1 MRRILFFI
9 LLLFLGCQLTTV
21 NGQHSSDTIVN
32 VSKSQYVKDLF
43 LQAEKSWFS
52 GNFDDAC
59 EKCFKVIEYVEKN
72 VKKRELDR
80 SFYKPLAHAHYC
92 IADIFISEN
101 YFNLGQNLHK
111 KALHYFEKFESD
123 SILAH
128 NYKFVGLVYIGT
140 NNDTAKYYLNRCIE
154 LDPTNRFHKYD
165 IDKAI
170 AYMLYY
176 EEGYKDSALAILR
189 NNLDKIEHD
198 NVRETYHVFLGDIFI
213 NEKEYDSALYHLEKS
228 IGGSELHNLG
238 KYKNGSEFFVQ
249 LDAIRSLTIL
259 YDSIGDFEKKAYYES
274 ILSKLALDRVNG
286 EMKRA
291 NIIDLY
297 NDHLIR
303 MHEIRKAKTIRV
315 VLLVATPIIIII
327 MVLVFFF
334 THRNKRHSKKLMSI
348 IDDKESAIN
357 MMEEHLTD
365 IKFKNAIIEG
375 KIKKKNAEIQRLSS
389 HIKDLECEMA
399 DVNAKIEKEDS
410 LYDMEAYWKSEI
422 CSRILSM
429 DNKAMTQDDFVLL
442 LDTANKHLNN
452 VFAELAEQYKRL
464 KKEDLYYLCLVIIEL
479 SDKQIS
485 SLFGVAY
492 NSIRVRRNKIC
503 EILGISDKKLNI
515 FLSTKLK

>member
-9 LLLFLGCQLTTV
+9 LLLFLGCQLTAV

-170 AYMLYY
+170 SKV
-176 EEGYKDSALAILR
+176 KDEIMRATSYR
-189 NNLDKIEHD
+189 
-198 NVRETYHVFLGDIFI
+198 GI
-213 NEKEYDSALYHLEKS
+213 N
-228 IGGSELHNLG
+228 I
-238 KYKNGSEFFVQ
+238 V
-249 LDAIRSLTIL
+249 
-259 YDSIGDFEKKAYYES
+259 
-274 ILSKLALDRVNG
+274 
-286 EMKRA
+286 KRT
-291 NIIDLY
+291 
-297 NDHLIR
+297 R
-303 MHEIRKAKTIRV
+303 
-315 VLLVATPIIIII
+315 
-327 MVLVFFF
+327 
-334 THRNKRHSKKLMSI
+334 
-348 IDDKESAIN
+348 
-357 MMEEHLTD
+357 
-365 IKFKNAIIEG
+365 
-375 KIKKKNAEIQRLSS
+375 
-389 HIKDLECEMA
+389 
-399 DVNAKIEKEDS
+399 
-410 LYDMEAYWKSEI
+410 
-422 CSRILSM
+422 
-429 DNKAMTQDDFVLL
+429 
-442 LDTANKHLNN
+442 
-452 VFAELAEQYKRL
+452 
-464 KKEDLYYLCLVIIEL
+464 
-479 SDKQIS
+479 
-485 SLFGVAY
+485 
-492 NSIRVRRNKIC
+492 
-503 EILGISDKKLNI
+503 
-515 FLSTKLK
+515 